1 MYVVNTVIYPQ
12 EIRMLPT
19 KAELWESE
27 QKAPCG
33 IAVDK
38 RQRHTNVANRKR
50 RLEKDALGLGR
61 DIEKQKQKPK
71 VLANQL
77 SGGDM
82 WNFYH

>member
-1 MYVVNTVIYPQ
+1 MS
-12 EIRMLPT
+12 PT

-38 RQRHTNVANRKR
+38 RQRRINVANRKR
-50 RLEKDALGLGR
+50 RLQKDALELGR
-61 DIEKQKQKPK
+61 DIEKTKQNEKPK

-82 WNFYH
+82 